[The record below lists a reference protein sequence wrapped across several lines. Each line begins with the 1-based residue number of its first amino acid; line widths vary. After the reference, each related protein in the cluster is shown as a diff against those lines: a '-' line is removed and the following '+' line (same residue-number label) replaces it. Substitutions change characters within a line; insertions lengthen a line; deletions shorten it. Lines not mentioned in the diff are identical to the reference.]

1 MRAAVPP
8 SGVSCKKAERES
20 HAVKEKI
27 RTKKILTKMRHLI
40 KITLSFKSG
49 ADSPQVNA
57 LKGKGRLMEAKAV
70 LRHVRMSAQ
79 KARLVADLVR
89 GRKVG
94 DALNILRFTKKKM
107 ARLIEK
113 VIASAK
119 ANAENNHNVADGN
132 DMKVARIFVDAGPQ
146 MRRQLSRARGRVD
159 QLRKPMAHV
168 TVVLTESAEGRRK
181 AAPKKAADKKGAAPD
196 KTAVVAE
203 KPEKTEKPEKKA
215 AAKKTAVKKTK
226 KDKES

>member
-1 MRAAVPP
+1 
-8 SGVSCKKAERES
+8 
-20 HAVKEKI
+20 
-27 RTKKILTKMRHLI
+27 
-40 KITLSFKSG
+40 
-49 ADSPQVNA
+49 
-57 LKGKGRLMEAKAV
+57 
-70 LRHVRMSAQ
+70 MSAQ

-94 DALNILRFTKKKM
+94 DALNVLRFTKKKM
-107 ARLIEK
+107 ARIIEK

-132 DMKVARIFVDAGPQ
+132 DMKVAQIFVDAGPQ

-168 TVVLTESAEGRRK
+168 TVVLAETEEGRRK
-181 AAPKKAADKKGAAPD
+181 AAPKKAAAKKADAPA
-196 KTAVVAE
+196 KTAAAE
-203 KPEKTEKPEKKA
+203 KPKAEKAKAEKPKKEA
-215 AAKKTAVKKTK
+215 AVKKTAVKKTK

>member
-1 MRAAVPP
+1 M
-8 SGVSCKKAERES
+8 ES
-20 HAVKEKI
+20 
-27 RTKKILTKMRHLI
+27 
-40 KITLSFKSG
+40 
-49 ADSPQVNA
+49 
-57 LKGKGRLMEAKAV
+57 KAV
-70 LRHVRMSAQ
+70 LWHVRMSAQ

-107 ARLIEK
+107 ARVIEK

-132 DMKVARIFVDAGPQ
+132 DMKVAQIFVDAGPQ

-159 QLRKPMAHV
+159 QLRKPMSHV
-168 TVVLTESAEGRRK
+168 TVVLAETDDGRRK
-181 AAPKKAADKKGAAPD
+181 AAPKNTAAKKGDAPEKAVAAAAKPKAAKPK
-196 KTAVVAE
+196 AE
-203 KPEKTEKPEKKA
+203 KSTKEAPV
-215 AAKKTAVKKTK
+215 KKTAVKKTK

>member
-1 MRAAVPP
+1 M
-8 SGVSCKKAERES
+8 ES
-20 HAVKEKI
+20 
-27 RTKKILTKMRHLI
+27 
-40 KITLSFKSG
+40 
-49 ADSPQVNA
+49 
-57 LKGKGRLMEAKAV
+57 KAV
-70 LRHVRMSAQ
+70 LRYVRMSAQ

-107 ARLIEK
+107 ARVIEK

-159 QLRKPMAHV
+159 QLRKPMSHV
-168 TVVLTESAEGRRK
+168 TVVLEDTVEGRRK
-181 AAPKKAADKKGAAPD
+181 AAPGKAAATKVAAPA
-196 KTAVVAE
+196 KAAAVAKKPKKETAV
-203 KPEKTEKPEKKA
+203 KKT

>member
-1 MRAAVPP
+1 
-8 SGVSCKKAERES
+8 
-20 HAVKEKI
+20 
-27 RTKKILTKMRHLI
+27 
-40 KITLSFKSG
+40 
-49 ADSPQVNA
+49 
-57 LKGKGRLMEAKAV
+57 MEAKAV
-70 LRHVRMSAQ
+70 LWHVRMSAQ

-107 ARLIEK
+107 ARIIEK

-132 DMKVARIFVDAGPQ
+132 EMKVARIFVDAGPQ

-159 QLRKPMAHV
+159 QLRKPMSHV
-168 TVVLTESAEGRRK
+168 TVVLAEVDEGRRK
-181 AAPKKAADKKGAAPD
+181 AAPKKAAAAKGAKAG
-196 KTAVVAE
+196 KTAAAAE
-203 KPEKTEKPEKKA
+203 KPKTDKPKAEKPKKEA
-215 AAKKTAVKKTK
+215 AVKKTAVKKTK

>member
-1 MRAAVPP
+1 M
-8 SGVSCKKAERES
+8 ES
-20 HAVKEKI
+20 
-27 RTKKILTKMRHLI
+27 
-40 KITLSFKSG
+40 
-49 ADSPQVNA
+49 
-57 LKGKGRLMEAKAV
+57 KAV
-70 LRHVRMSAQ
+70 LRYVRMSAQ

-107 ARLIEK
+107 ARVIEK

-159 QLRKPMAHV
+159 QLRKPMSHV
-168 TVVLTESAEGRRK
+168 TVVLEDTAEGRRK
-181 AAPKKAADKKGAAPD
+181 TAPGKAAAAKVAAPAKAAAVAKKPKAKKETAAK
-196 KTAVVAE
+196 KT
-203 KPEKTEKPEKKA
+203 

>member
-1 MRAAVPP
+1 
-8 SGVSCKKAERES
+8 
-20 HAVKEKI
+20 
-27 RTKKILTKMRHLI
+27 
-40 KITLSFKSG
+40 
-49 ADSPQVNA
+49 
-57 LKGKGRLMEAKAV
+57 MEAKAV

-181 AAPKKAADKKGAAPD
+181 AAPKKAAAKKDAAPAEA
-196 KTAVVAE
+196 AVAAE
-203 KPEKTEKPEKKA
+203 KPKKKV
-215 AAKKTAVKKTK
+215 AAKKTAKTAVKKTK

>member
-1 MRAAVPP
+1 M
-8 SGVSCKKAERES
+8 ES
-20 HAVKEKI
+20 
-27 RTKKILTKMRHLI
+27 
-40 KITLSFKSG
+40 
-49 ADSPQVNA
+49 
-57 LKGKGRLMEAKAV
+57 KAV

-132 DMKVARIFVDAGPQ
+132 EMKVAQIFVDAGPQ

-168 TVVLTESAEGRRK
+168 TVVLAESGEGRRK
-181 AAPKKAADKKGAAPD
+181 AAPKKAAVKAENKTVTEKSVPAE
-196 KTAVVAE
+196 KTAAAA
-203 KPEKTEKPEKKA
+203 KPKKKV

>member
-1 MRAAVPP
+1 M
-8 SGVSCKKAERES
+8 ES
-20 HAVKEKI
+20 
-27 RTKKILTKMRHLI
+27 
-40 KITLSFKSG
+40 
-49 ADSPQVNA
+49 
-57 LKGKGRLMEAKAV
+57 KAV

-94 DALNILRFTKKKM
+94 DALNVLRFTKKKM
-107 ARLIEK
+107 ARIIEK

-132 DMKVARIFVDAGPQ
+132 DMKVAQIFVDAGPQ

-168 TVVLTESAEGRRK
+168 TVVLAETEEGRRK
-181 AAPKKAADKKGAAPD
+181 AAPKKAAAKKADAPA
-196 KTAVVAE
+196 KTAAAE
-203 KPEKTEKPEKKA
+203 KPKAEKAKAEKPKKEA
-215 AAKKTAVKKTK
+215 AVKKTAVKKTK

>member
-1 MRAAVPP
+1 M
-8 SGVSCKKAERES
+8 ES
-20 HAVKEKI
+20 
-27 RTKKILTKMRHLI
+27 
-40 KITLSFKSG
+40 
-49 ADSPQVNA
+49 
-57 LKGKGRLMEAKAV
+57 KAV
-70 LRHVRMSAQ
+70 LWHARMSAQ

-89 GRKVG
+89 GRKVS

-107 ARLIEK
+107 ARIIEK

-132 DMKVARIFVDAGPQ
+132 EMKVARIFVDAGPQ

-168 TVVLTESAEGRRK
+168 TVVLAETDDGRRK
-181 AAPKKAADKKGAAPD
+181 AAPKKAAKKGAAP
-196 KTAVVAE
+196 E
-203 KPEKTEKPEKKA
+203 KGAA
-215 AAKKTAVKKTK
+215 AAKPKAAKPKADKPTKEAPAKKAAVKKTK